1 MSKFSEWF
9 HEILEEAEIIDTR
22 YPIKG
27 MHVWLPQGFKIRK
40 HTLNIL
46 RNLLDQEHEEVLF
59 PLLIPEDELAK
70 EAIHVKGF
78 EDEVYWVTHG
88 GLTELNKKLALRPT
102 SETAMYPMFNLW
114 VRSHSDLPLKFY
126 QIVNTFRYETKHTR
140 PLIRVREITTF
151 KEAHTIHADRES
163 CEKQVKEAV
172 KIYKN
177 FFDALAVPY
186 VVTTRPE
193 WDKFPGADYTVAF
206 DTLMPDGKT
215 LQIGTVHNLGQTFA
229 RTFDI
234 TYETESGEHQYV
246 YQTCYGLS
254 DRIIASIIG
263 VHGDESGLC
272 LPPAVAPIQVV
283 IVPIIFKKG
292 KEEVLDFCRKME
304 ETLKNQG
311 LRVRLDE
318 RDIRA
323 GKKFYEWEMRGVPL
337 RIEIGPRDI
346 ENGKMVVVPRNTLKK
361 EIQDYNKDTY
371 PGEIKEL
378 LEDISRQMA
387 DKSWENINN
396 NIKRVNTV
404 EEAQNDITKHK
415 GIISFTWCGKTS
427 CGKDL
432 EEKLR
437 VDLLGVQDDT
447 DEDSVC
453 INCGEKARKRTLLAK
468 TY

>member
-1 MSKFSEWF
+1 VSKFSEWF

-40 HTLNIL
+40 NTLNIL
-46 RNLLDQEHEEVLF
+46 RNLLDQDHEEVLF

-88 GLTELNKKLALRPT
+88 GLTQLNKKLALRPT

-151 KEAHTIHADRES
+151 KEAHTIHTDSEGAEN
-163 CEKQVKEAV
+163 QVKDAV
-172 KIYKN
+172 ELYKT

-186 VVTTRPE
+186 VITTRPE

-206 DTLMPDGKT
+206 DTLLPDGKT

-234 TYETESGEHQYV
+234 TYETESGDHQYV

-272 LPPAVAPIQVV
+272 LPPRVAPLQVV
-283 IVPIIFKKG
+283 IVPILFKEG
-292 KEEVLDFCRKME
+292 KEEVLDFCRQVEKK
-304 ETLKNQG
+304 LKTQSM
-311 LRVRLDE
+311 RVYLDD

-346 ENGKMVVVPRNTLKK
+346 KNSKMVVVPRNTLEKK
-361 EIQDYNKDTY
+361 TLDYQEETLILNIKTLLDDINQEMKD
-371 PGEIKEL
+371 K
-378 LEDISRQMA
+378 A
-387 DKSWENINN
+387 WERLKN
-396 NIKRVNTV
+396 NIRIVKTV
-404 EEAQNDITKHK
+404 EEAQEEITENG
-415 GIISFTWCGKTS
+415 GIIQFSWCGKTS
-427 CGKDL
+427 CGNDL
-432 EEKLR
+432 EETLR
-437 VDLLGVQDDT
+437 VDLLGIEGQVEE
-447 DEDSVC
+447 EDKC
-453 INCGEKARKRTLLAK
+453 INCSENATKTALLAK